1 MWNILKVNKQDTRRT
16 SFWWLYIAKFEFIWH
31 IILVFLLLF
40 LKLLICDGK
49 PFGSLRKMWS
59 YLEFSFSYFPAFG
72 LITGIYSLNLRTQS
86 KCGKTRTRKTL
97 NTDTFFV
104 VDIKWL
110 TCWEQKHG
118 KCSNI
123 RALVTQK
130 HKNIY

>member
-16 SFWWLYIAKFEFIWH
+16 SFWWLYIAKFEYIWH

-72 LITGIYSLNLRTQS
+72 LITGDLLSKSPYSVQMRE
-86 KCGKTRTRKTL
+86 
-97 NTDTFFV
+97 NTDQKNTEYGHFFRS
-104 VDIKWL
+104 
-110 TCWEQKHG
+110 G
-118 KCSNI
+118 
-123 RALVTQK
+123 
-130 HKNIY
+130 Y